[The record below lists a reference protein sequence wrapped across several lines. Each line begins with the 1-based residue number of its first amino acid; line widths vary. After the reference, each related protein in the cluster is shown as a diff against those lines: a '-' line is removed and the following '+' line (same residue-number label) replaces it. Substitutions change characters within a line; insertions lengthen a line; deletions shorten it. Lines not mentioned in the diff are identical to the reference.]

1 MLTSL
6 DIYLDHFGLVERP
19 FSLVPDPDFL
29 FWSVNHRRAYA
40 TLEYGIVTRAP
51 ITVVTGEVG
60 AGKTTLLQ
68 QLLRN
73 FGPDVN
79 IGLVAQSQGGRG
91 GLLRW
96 INMSLA
102 LTVVPGA
109 DQADLF
115 SQFQG
120 YLRSEHALRRRLILI
135 FDEAQSLSRDV
146 LEQLRMLTNINA
158 GKDVHLQL
166 VLIGQPELRSTIA
179 RPDLSQ
185 FVQRVAAS
193 CHLSAMDAAT
203 VSDYVAHR
211 MQTAGS
217 SLPIFTPEALQA
229 VAAATG
235 GVPRLVNQLCD
246 LSLVHAYAT
255 DRGRVTGL
263 TVGQVLDEG
272 VFLACTA
279 RQPQQREAVG

>member
-1 MLTSL
+1 
-6 DIYLDHFGLVERP
+6 
-19 FSLVPDPDFL
+19 
-29 FWSVNHRRAYA
+29 
-40 TLEYGIVTRAP
+40 
-51 ITVVTGEVG
+51 
-60 AGKTTLLQ
+60 
-68 QLLRN
+68 
-73 FGPDVN
+73 
-79 IGLVAQSQGGRG
+79 
-91 GLLRW
+91 
-96 INMSLA
+96 
-102 LTVVPGA
+102 
-109 DQADLF
+109 
-115 SQFQG
+115 
-120 YLRSEHALRRRLILI
+120 
-135 FDEAQSLSRDV
+135 V

-158 GKDVHLQL
+158 GKDVLLQL
-166 VLIGQPELRSTIA
+166 VLIGQPELRNTIA

>member
-115 SQFQG
+115 SQF
-120 YLRSEHALRRRLILI
+120 
-135 FDEAQSLSRDV
+135 
-146 LEQLRMLTNINA
+146 
-158 GKDVHLQL
+158 
-166 VLIGQPELRSTIA
+166 
-179 RPDLSQ
+179 
-185 FVQRVAAS
+185 
-193 CHLSAMDAAT
+193 
-203 VSDYVAHR
+203 
-211 MQTAGS
+211 
-217 SLPIFTPEALQA
+217 
-229 VAAATG
+229 
-235 GVPRLVNQLCD
+235 
-246 LSLVHAYAT
+246 
-255 DRGRVTGL
+255 
-263 TVGQVLDEG
+263 
-272 VFLACTA
+272 
-279 RQPQQREAVG
+279 